1 MTIDGN
7 QVQIMIH
14 ELLKKSLSQFIALL
28 SIFLINN
35 RYYVVISCQLESMG
49 QIFSRFDLLKS
60 PKRPKG
66 PPRRPPSVKSRR
78 SATMKKAT
86 LDVSKADLD
95 SVTTE
100 VGSVLQ
106 NPNKNRAQ
114 RPQNRR
120 PPARARQTKTES
132 SPSGDTLIKANY
144 KNKPEPPETKKP
156 ENFSEVDAVHPRLS
170 EKKFLIPPTSNNS
183 VNRQQS
189 GDVVEKFN
197 TEDEERTESE
207 YSNDAH
213 TTKKKQ
219 RKSSKVFS
227 LG

>member
-132 SPSGDTLIKANY
+132 SPNGDTLIKANY

-170 EKKFLIPPTSNNS
+170 DS

-197 TEDEERTESE
+197 TEDEERAESE
-207 YSNDAH
+207 YSNEAH

>member
-1 MTIDGN
+1 
-7 QVQIMIH
+7 MIH
-14 ELLKKSLSQFIALL
+14 ELLEKSLSQFIAQLT
-28 SIFLINN
+28 IFLINN
-35 RYYVVISCQLESMG
+35 KYYVVISCQLESMG
-49 QIFSRFDLLKS
+49 QIFSKFDLLKS

-66 PPRRPPSVKSRR
+66 PPRRPPSTRSRR
-78 SATMKKAT
+78 SATQKKAT

-95 SVTTE
+95 SVTAE
-100 VGSVLQ
+100 VNSVLQ

-132 SPSGDTLIKANY
+132 TLNGDTLIKAPKDANY
-144 KNKPEPPETKKP
+144 KDTPEPPETKKS

-170 EKKFLIPPTSNNS
+170 EKKFLIPPPSNNS
-183 VNRQQS
+183 VNRQKS

-207 YSNDAH
+207 YSTIVHSN
-213 TTKKKQ
+213 KKQ
-219 RKSSKVFS
+219 RRSSKVFS

>member
-1 MTIDGN
+1 MN
-7 QVQIMIH
+7 H
-14 ELLKKSLSQFIALL
+14 ELLEKSLSQFIAQL

-49 QIFSRFDLLKS
+49 QIFSKFDLLKS

-66 PPRRPPSVKSRR
+66 PPRRPPSTRSRR
-78 SATMKKAT
+78 SATQKKAT

-95 SVTTE
+95 SVTAE
-100 VGSVLQ
+100 VNSVLQ

-132 SPSGDTLIKANY
+132 TLNGGTLIKAPKDANY
-144 KNKPEPPETKKP
+144 KNKPEPPETKKS

-170 EKKFLIPPTSNNS
+170 EKKFLIPPPSNNS
-183 VNRQQS
+183 VNRQKS

-197 TEDEERTESE
+197 TEDKEQTESE
-207 YSNDAH
+207 YSTDVHSN
-213 TTKKKQ
+213 KKQ
-219 RKSSKVFS
+219 RRSSKVFS

>member
-1 MTIDGN
+1 
-7 QVQIMIH
+7 
-14 ELLKKSLSQFIALL
+14 
-28 SIFLINN
+28 
-35 RYYVVISCQLESMG
+35 
-49 QIFSRFDLLKS
+49 
-60 PKRPKG
+60 
-66 PPRRPPSVKSRR
+66 
-78 SATMKKAT
+78 MKKAT

-132 SPSGDTLIKANY
+132 SPNGDTLIKANY

-156 ENFSEVDAVHPRLS
+156 ENFSEVDAVHHRLS
-170 EKKFLIPPTSNNS
+170 EKKFLVPPTSS
-183 VNRQQS
+183 NRQQS

-227 LG
+227 LGWVGLIYNKSHKNKVELIQQN